1 MGSRVQLLSGI
12 RGFVNYVIMIN
23 QKWTK
28 CTYVFLVLKKIM
40 TCIIY
45 KFPNFCKDTVYIH
58 K

>member
-1 MGSRVQLLSGI
+1 MGAQVQLLPI
-12 RGFVNYVIMIN
+12 MRGFVNYAIIIN

-28 CTYVFLVLKKIM
+28 FMYVVLVLKKNM
-40 TCIIY
+40 TCILY